1 MIYKETNI
9 LPKSTKVISYL
20 KTLVYYKDLIALF
33 FIRDFKVQYTRTKYG
48 FLWFFLQPTL
58 YFLIIYTIFGLGLK
72 SYSSHIENFGLYILA
87 GIIPWIFF
95 SQSVN
100 QLSVMFLNYK
110 SLFAKVNFP
119 TLVIPIAVLCL
130 RFVEYLFM
138 NVLFI
143 IFCFFY
149 FEVDFINIISII
161 GSIIFSLLFTLAF
174 SLLTIVLV
182 GFKQQL
188 RFIVGIFLMLFF
200 YSTPIFW
207 EIGMLSDS
215 FQNFYKYH
223 PLYLSISLLRQVFN
237 SNYNLI
243 FVDIAISFGLCIVFL
258 FLVLKLYIKF
268 EFKYKN
274 QL

>member
-9 LPKSTKVISYL
+9 LPKSTKVSSYL
-20 KTLVYYKDLIALF
+20 KTLFYYKDLITLF

-72 SYSSHIENFGLYILA
+72 SYSSQIDNFSLYILA

-119 TLVIPIAVLCL
+119 TLVIPISILSL

-143 IFCFFY
+143 IFCVFY
-149 FEVDFINIISII
+149 LEVSLINIISIL
-161 GSIIFSLLFTLAF
+161 GSIIISLIFTLSF

-182 GFKQQL
+182 GNKQQL

-207 EIGMLSDS
+207 EVGMLRNS
-215 FQNFYKYH
+215 FQIFYRYH
-223 PLYLSISLLRQVFN
+223 PINVSISLLRQVFN
-237 SNYNLI
+237 SNYTLI
-243 FVDIAISFGLCIVFL
+243 FVDIAISFCLCIIFL